1 MDTCQHCGQQ
11 IVFRWIDGRCVP
23 IHPDGGWH
31 CGSWADGGEI
41 GHSFERQHAT
51 WAFKDFTRPTR
62 CPECGADVF
71 FIRHNGGSVWVDE
84 LGWPWPKHGCFDDE
98 KSTRKFATWSAKASA
113 LTDRHLG
120 VVTVIRPDER
130 FAEPVLEVQMG
141 DSTRL
146 NLILNW
152 TPPNRD
158 ILGALV
164 VVSLEENVLLHS
176 SPGKIPFHNAVRVGG
191 KIARLAIANKQGYRP
206 KKIAGGLPEPSSVTG
221 RLVAKA
227 EAKRD
232 AIRTWRKKKFF
243 SAGKVL
249 KLGWP
254 MEHFAKMNS
263 LSPQS
268 PETRVA
274 YDSLQAM
281 AERDMERISAAIM
294 KGTVRQHHLFGRFVP
309 LQIACESPTGIECD
323 EIK

>member
-1 MDTCQHCGQQ
+1 METCQHCGQQ
-11 IVFRWIDGRCVP
+11 IVFRWIEGRCVP

-31 CGSWADGGEI
+31 CGSWSESSEVGYRVRESAN
-41 GHSFERQHAT
+41 
-51 WAFKDFTRPTR
+51 WAFKDFTRPTK
-62 CPECGADVF
+62 CPECGAAVF

-98 KSTRKFATWSAKASA
+98 ESTREFANWSAKASS
-113 LTDRHLG
+113 LTDRCLG
-120 VVTVIRPDER
+120 VVTIVRPDDR

-141 DSTRL
+141 DSTLL

-164 VVSLEENVLLHS
+164 VVSLEENVLLHPS
-176 SPGKIPFHNAVRVGG
+176 LGKIPFHNAVRVVG
-191 KIARLAIANKQGYRP
+191 KIARPAIANKQGQRP

-232 AIRTWRKKKFF
+232 TIRRWRNKKFF

-254 MEHFAKMNS
+254 LALFAAKNS
-263 LSPQS
+263 MSPQA
-268 PETRVA
+268 PETKVA
-274 YDSLQAM
+274 YDNLRAM
-281 AERDMERISAAIM
+281 AERDMERIAAGVM
-294 KGTVRQHHLFGRFVP
+294 KGTARQHRLFGAFV
-309 LQIACESPTGIECD
+309 SPYVAWERPADIECD